1 MLIADATEEP
11 TLCIFSDAS
20 QNAFGACAYIRQKTK
35 DGKFDVRFITA
46 KSRVAPLKQLTVP
59 RLELQ
64 AAVLAS
70 RLAKSIQEES
80 RIHFNGVTFFID
92 SMITLGWIHSPSRN
106 YKPFV
111 SARVGESQSNS
122 NPNQWKHISSED
134 NVADDLSRGIGVQ
147 ELNGRWMMEPIYAQT
162 TFC

>member
-1 MLIADATEEP
+1 MKELNSISFKRALLTADATEEP

-20 QNAFGACAYIRQKTK
+20 QNAFGACAYIRQETK
-35 DGKFDVRFITA
+35 EGKFDVRFITA

-64 AAVLAS
+64 ATVLAS

-92 SMITLGWIHSPSRN
+92 SMITLGWIQSPSRN

-111 SARVGESQSNS
+111 SARLGEIQINS

-147 ELNGRWMMEPIYAQT
+147 ELELRH
-162 TFC
+162 